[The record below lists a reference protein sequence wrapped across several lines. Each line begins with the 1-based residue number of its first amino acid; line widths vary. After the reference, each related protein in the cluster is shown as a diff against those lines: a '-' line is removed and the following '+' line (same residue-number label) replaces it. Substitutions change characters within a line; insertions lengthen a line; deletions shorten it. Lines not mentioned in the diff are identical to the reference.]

1 MSWAAERGAPPQ
13 RKVDYAAEGRALLE
27 RVNLGLT
34 SAPERYAPANPVYR
48 HPSTGAALFVGN
60 ARCATSIENLDN
72 VCEGCRRIVFCQDG
86 DGTMAFQHDPA
97 FTYLA
102 FPIGRWRTVLPS
114 KTAEAAGAFFSPLF
128 KFVDES
134 LAAGQPVLIH
144 CLAGAHRAGTAGIA
158 CLMHLC
164 DLDAK
169 PAIATAKL
177 ARPAIN
183 PIGDFPNLLKL
194 LQTARR
200 SLRAAS
206 NGGGGSS

>member
-1 MSWAAERGAPPQ
+1 M
-13 RKVDYAAEGRALLE
+13 LCC
-27 RVNLGLT
+27 
-34 SAPERYAPANPVYR
+34 
-48 HPSTGAALFVGN
+48 
-60 ARCATSIENLDN
+60 RCG
-72 VCEGCRRIVFCQDG
+72 CE
-86 DGTMAFQHDPA
+86 TEW
-97 FTYLA
+97 T
-102 FPIGRWRTVLPS
+102 
-114 KTAEAAGAFFSPLF
+114 